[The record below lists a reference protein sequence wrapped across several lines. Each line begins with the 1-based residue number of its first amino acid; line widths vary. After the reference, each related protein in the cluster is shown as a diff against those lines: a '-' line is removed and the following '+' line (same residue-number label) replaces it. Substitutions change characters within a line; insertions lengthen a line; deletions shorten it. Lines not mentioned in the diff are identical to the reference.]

1 MMSNHIPYHFPLPI
15 AGEHIHSV
23 LARYHVMLAKE
34 DMPKT
39 LRETLSG
46 DRSLN
51 LKAIWRK
58 NFDQIWSFYDSY
70 IGRNELLGQHTP
82 FWFDAKFLPSGIVNK
97 VISGT
102 LEDNI
107 YFTGLKNIK
116 YQRVWRWCPEC
127 VDENTA
133 QHGTRYWHVIHQL
146 PTVICCPKHNLIL
159 NYACP
164 SCHFIQLKLTKYE
177 LPPRNNK
184 CPMCKGELD
193 YIEAELNNESQWL
206 QSLTL
211 KVLSVRSGNKLIAIK
226 TSLKKAIELPI
237 TEFEL
242 SRAHRARIKDFQHA
256 MIESVTEGDY
266 KPYFDFWSSNDERV
280 AIPYSINLIHL
291 IYREPLYPP
300 LCYVV
305 ALRLFYSQQFV
316 ETLLVG

>member
-1 MMSNHIPYHFPLPI
+1 
-15 AGEHIHSV
+15 
-23 LARYHVMLAKE
+23 MLAKE

-46 DRSLN
+46 DRSLS

-58 NFDQIWSFYDSY
+58 NFDEIWSFYDSH
-70 IGRNELLGQHTP
+70 IEREQLLEQHTP
-82 FWFDAKFLPSGIVNK
+82 FWFDAKFLPASIVEK
-97 VISGT
+97 VASGT

-116 YQRVWRWCPEC
+116 YLRVWRWCPEC
-127 VDENTA
+127 IDENTA
-133 QHGTRYWHVIHQL
+133 QFGVRYWHVIHQL
-146 PTVICCPKHNLIL
+146 PTFICCPRHNLTL
-159 NYACP
+159 NYRCP
-164 SCHFIQLKLTKYE
+164 FCHFIQLKLTKYE

-184 CPMCKGELD
+184 CPMCNGGMD
-193 YIEAELNNESQWL
+193 YKEAELSNESQWL

-211 KVLSVRSGNKLIAIK
+211 KMLSVRSGNKLIAIK

-237 TEFEL
+237 AEFEL

-256 MIESVTEGDY
+256 ITESVTEGSY

-280 AIPYSINLIHL
+280 SIPYSINLIHL

-300 LCYVV
+300 LCYIA

-316 ETLLVG
+316 ENLLVE